1 MFGVKQT
8 SAESTG
14 SRALER
20 EASESVGREIVFS
33 WLVPKSRRGSE
44 PPIELMRIER
54 APRIAKAPAQGLPAV
69 NSGKDMSESTPNML
83 PSIDQGGGVQN
94 DESKAHQQG
103 NNKM

>member
-1 MFGVKQT
+1 MKQT
-8 SAESTG
+8 GAKSTG
-14 SRALER
+14 CRPLRRKPFEL
-20 EASESVGREIVFS
+20 VGREVVLSGLAFKARPSSGPGLKDIHGHQPS
-33 WLVPKSRRGSE
+33 
-44 PPIELMRIER
+44 
-54 APRIAKAPAQGLPAV
+54 RIAKAPAQGLPAV